1 MHLLNGLKHFF
12 RRINAVEICAIWMLI
27 FSFGT
32 VSWVANC
39 LQIRRIHEKN
49 TFESAVFEWIS
60 WCCNRQNKRH
70 EHTVKRNATHSKFNG
85 TPREKTAKWFDD
97 SGTPASHSR
106 RSHWLWVCTQQEER
120 NGSLIFFLLREREKT
135 LFRSEIIIMTGW
147 VKWNF
152 FHFYFQHW
160 FCTKFKEK
168 TKLNWIQKIL
178 VNTKNSFFGT
188 FFLNFDKTL
197 YFLKKNYIIYCNK
210 HKISILNSH
219 KFEKNSNYCAK

>member
-39 LQIRRIHEKN
+39 LQIRRILEKKN
-49 TFESAVFEWIS
+49 TFESVVFEWLS

-120 NGSLIFFLLREREKT
+120 NGSLIFFCYANERRRFFGLKSSSWLGE
-135 LFRSEIIIMTGW
+135 LNGF
-147 VKWNF
+147 F
-152 FHFYFQHW
+152 FYFHFQRL

-178 VNTKNSFFGT
+178 VNTKNSFFGI

-197 YFLKKNYIIYCNK
+197 YFLKKKLYY
-210 HKISILNSH
+210 LL
-219 KFEKNSNYCAK
+219 

>member
-120 NGSLIFFLLREREKT
+120 NGSLIFFCYANER
-135 LFRSEIIIMTGW
+135 RR
-147 VKWNF
+147 
-152 FHFYFQHW
+152 
-160 FCTKFKEK
+160 
-168 TKLNWIQKIL
+168 
-178 VNTKNSFFGT
+178 FFGLKSSSWLGELNG
-188 FFLNFDKTL
+188 FFFIFISNDCFVQNS
-197 YFLKKNYIIYCNK
+197 KKKQN
-210 HKISILNSH
+210 
-219 KFEKNSNYCAK
+219 

>member
-39 LQIRRIHEKN
+39 LQIRRIHEKKN

-120 NGSLIFFLLREREKT
+120 NGSLIFFCYANERRRFFGLKSSSWLGELNGIFF
-135 LFRSEIIIMTGW
+135 LFLFPTFVLYKIQRKNKI
-147 VKWNF
+147 
-152 FHFYFQHW
+152 
-160 FCTKFKEK
+160 
-168 TKLNWIQKIL
+168 KLNS
-178 VNTKNSFFGT
+178 KNFGQYKK
-188 FFLNFDKTL
+188 FIFWHI
-197 YFLKKNYIIYCNK
+197 FLKFWQNIVF
-210 HKISILNSH
+210 
-219 KFEKNSNYCAK
+219 FEKKIYYIKFP